1 MDLTFRVPMQCCS
14 LQHQTLLLSP
24 VTSTTGYCFCFGSFS
39 SFFLE
44 LFLPSSPVAYWVGTY
59 RPGKFIFQCH
69 IFLPYHTLYG
79 VLVARILEWVLT
91 LPDPEPSDGGQPQFS
106 RTASGC
112 LSLRKR
118 NSLWVLS
125 SEDSGGRG
133 GCLHGVCVVGLL

>member
-1 MDLTFRVPMQCCS
+1 MCQHRKEIGTLACTLSQLTAFP
-14 LQHQTLLLSP
+14 LSCLKP
-24 VTSTTGYCFCFGSFS
+24 GH
-39 SFFLE
+39 
-44 LFLPSSPVAYWVGTY
+44 LPIWG
-59 RPGKFIFQCH
+59 FIFQCH

-125 SEDSGGRG
+125 SEDSGGAKNIINLISVLTI
-133 GCLHGVCVVGLL
+133 C